1 VSTTPNICL
10 PRQNFKPF
18 EYDVSGFKDA
28 IQHSYW
34 LASEWNF
41 TSDIQDYYTN
51 ISSYERG
58 VITRALFAI
67 SQVEIA
73 VKRFWSNLGTMFP
86 KPEIEQVGA
95 VFAESEVRHADAYSH
110 LLTVLGIEDEF
121 QSSLNSSVLSNRFS
135 YLSNKLSLSDK
146 DNILN
151 TVGNIALFTIL
162 IESVSLFSQFLIIKS
177 FNKYKNVFKDID
189 NVVQATQQEE
199 TVHAQFGFWLIN
211 TLVKESQLD
220 IRAWELDNFFYE
232 RATSA
237 YYAESFVLDYIFGE
251 RNTLGF
257 LSKEEVDDFI
267 KYRIGQGF
275 RNIGT
280 FPFSGNTCPESLRWF
295 EEELKATLSIDFFS
309 KKSTAYTKRTQSVT
323 SDDLF

>member
-1 VSTTPNICL
+1 MSVTPNICL

-18 EYDVSGFKDA
+18 EYDVAGFKEA

-34 LASEWNF
+34 LVSEWSF

-73 VKRFWSNLGTMFP
+73 VKRFWGSLGDIFP

-121 QSSLNSSVLSNRFS
+121 QNSLNAPALANRFS
-135 YLSNKLSLSDK
+135 YLSNKKTVSDK
-146 DNILN
+146 DNIFNLIN
-151 TVGNIALFTIL
+151 TITLFTIL

-177 FNKYKNVFKDID
+177 FNKHKNLFKDID

-211 TLVKESQLD
+211 TLIKESGVS
-220 IRAWELDNFFYE
+220 LDNFDSDAWFYSQ
-232 RATSA
+232 AVDA
-237 YYAESFVLDYIFGE
+237 YNAESIVVDYIFGE
-251 RNTLGF
+251 RDTLGF
-257 LSKEEVDDFI
+257 LSKDDVDSFI
-267 KYRIGQGF
+267 KYRMGRGF
-275 RNIGT
+275 KSIGT
-280 FPFSGNTCPESLRWF
+280 LPFTECECPESLRWF

-323 SDDLF
+323 GDDLF

>member
-1 VSTTPNICL
+1 MSTTPNICL

-58 VITRALFAI
+58 VITRTLFAI

-121 QSSLNSSVLSNRFS
+121 QSSLNAPALANRFS
-135 YLSNKLSLSDK
+135 YLSNKNVVSDK
-146 DNILN
+146 ENIYNLIY
-151 TVGNIALFTIL
+151 NIALFTIL

-177 FNKYKNVFKDID
+177 FNKYRNVFKDID

-211 TLVKESQLD
+211 TLVKEAGITLDDFETDAWFFSQ
-220 IRAWELDNFFYE
+220 
-232 RATSA
+232 ATNA
-237 YYAESFVLDYIFGE
+237 YLSESIVVDYIFGE
-251 RNTLGF
+251 RDTLDF
-257 LSKEEVDDFI
+257 ISKEEVDYFI
-267 KYRIGQGF
+267 KYRMGRGFKSIGAL
-275 RNIGT
+275 
-280 FPFSGNTCPESLRWF
+280 PFTGCECPESLRWF